1 MAKKIVFE
9 EEARKSLLR
18 GIDAVADAVKVT
30 LGPKGRNVI
39 LQKKFGAPQIVNDGV
54 TIAKEIELQDGL
66 ENAGAQLL
74 KEVSSKTNDVAG
86 DGTTTASVLAQ
97 AIVREGL
104 KNLTAGANPMS
115 MKRGIDKA
123 VEIAINKIRDLSK
136 SVSTKE
142 EIAQVAGISAGNNS
156 EIGELI
162 AEAMEKV
169 GHDGVITVEES
180 KSFGTNLKVVEGMQF
195 DKGYISPYFVTDPE
209 RMEAVLEDAYVLCVN
224 KKINLIADLVPVLE
238 QVARDG
244 RSLLLIAED
253 VEGEALATLVVN
265 TMRKV
270 LRAVAVK
277 APGFGDRRKAML
289 EDIAILTGGQ
299 MFTEELGIKLENI
312 TTDMMG
318 LAKRVTVTKD
328 ETTIVVGNET
338 KEAVAERVRL
348 IKKQIEASDS
358 EYDKEKLQ
366 ERMAKLS
373 GGVAVIEVGAATEIE
388 LKERKL
394 RIEDA
399 LNATRAANEEGIVP
413 GGGVALIRVQQELE
427 SKINT
432 MTFESDDEK
441 SGYKILMA
449 ALDVPL
455 RAIAY
460 NSGAKSDVVVENVRA
475 EKDAYGYDA
484 LLDRYTDMFAAGIV
498 DPAKVTRS
506 ALENAASVG
515 SMLLTTQAAVV
526 DIPEETK
533 APDMSAMAGMGGMGG
548 MMYPVIHNQNF
559 RYRKGSL

>member
-1 MAKKIVFE
+1 MAKKIIFDE
-9 EEARKSLLR
+9 KARKSLLN

-39 LQKKFGAPQIVNDGV
+39 LEKSFGAPQIVNDGV
-54 TIAKEIELQDGL
+54 TIAKEIELEDGL

-74 KEVSSKTNDVAG
+74 KEVSSRTNDVAG

-104 KNLTAGANPMS
+104 KNLTAGANPVG

-123 VEIAINKIRDLSK
+123 VNLAVEKIKLMSK
-136 SVSTKE
+136 QVNSKE
-142 EIAQVAGISAGNNS
+142 MRSQVATISAGNDKFV
-156 EIGELI
+156 GELI
-162 AEAMEKV
+162 AESMEAV
-169 GHDGVITVEES
+169 GTDGVITVEES
-180 KSFGTNLKVVEGMQF
+180 KSFGTEKKVVEGMQF

-209 RMEAVLEDAYVLCVN
+209 RMEAVLEDPYVLCVN

-238 QVARDG
+238 EVARDG

-299 MFTEELGIKLENI
+299 MFTEELGIKLENV
-312 TTDMMG
+312 TTQMMG
-318 LAKRVTVTKD
+318 KAKRVTVTKD
-328 ETTIVVGNET
+328 ETTIVVDDST
-338 KEAVAERVRL
+338 KAAVAERIKL
-348 IKKQIEASDS
+348 IKRQIEQSDS
-358 EYDKEKLQ
+358 DYDKEKLQ
-366 ERMAKLS
+366 ERLAKLS
-373 GGVAVIEVGAATEIE
+373 GGVAVIEVGAASEVE

-399 LNATRAANEEGIVP
+399 LNATRAAQEEGIVP
-413 GGGVALIRVQQELE
+413 GGGVTLVRVQQFLD
-427 SKINT
+427 SKLDSEKFAT
-432 MTFESDDEK
+432 DDEK
-441 SGYKILMA
+441 IGFKILSA

-455 RAIAY
+455 KQIAV
-460 NSGAKSDVVVENVRA
+460 NAGAKGDVVVDTVKKES
-475 EKDAYGYDA
+475 DSYGYDA
-484 LLDRYTDMFAAGIV
+484 LMNEYVDMFNTGIV

-506 ALENAASVG
+506 ALENAASVA
-515 SMLLTTQAAVV
+515 SMLLTTEAAVV
-526 DIPEETK
+526 NIKEPK
-533 APDMSAMAGMGGMGG
+533 AAAPAMPDMGAMGGMGG
-548 MMYPVIHNQNF
+548 MM
-559 RYRKGSL
+559 

>member
-1 MAKKIVFE
+1 MAKKIVFQ
-9 EEARKSLLR
+9 EEARKSLLK

-39 LQKKFGAPQIVNDGV
+39 LEKKFGAPQIVNDGV
-54 TIAKEIELQDGL
+54 TIAKEIELKDGL

-97 AIVREGL
+97 AIVKEGL
-104 KNLTAGANPMS
+104 KNLTAGANPIG

-123 VEIAINKIRDLSK
+123 VTISVEKIKSMSK
-136 SVSTKE
+136 PVITKE
-142 EIAQVAGISAGNNS
+142 ETAQVATISAGNS
-156 EIGELI
+156 TEIGELI
-162 AEAMEKV
+162 SEAMEKV

-195 DKGYISPYFVTDPE
+195 DKGYISPYFVTDAE

-277 APGFGDRRKAML
+277 APGFGDRRKEML
-289 EDIAILTGGQ
+289 QDIAILTGGE
-299 MFTEELGIKLENI
+299 MFTEELGIKLENV
-312 TTDMMG
+312 TTQMMG
-318 LAKRVTVTKD
+318 LAKRVVVTKD
-328 ETTIVVGNET
+328 ETTIVVGDET
-338 KEAVAERVRL
+338 KKAVEERVKL
-348 IKKQIEASDS
+348 IRKQIEASDS

-366 ERMAKLS
+366 ERVAKLS
-373 GGVAVIEVGAATEIE
+373 GGVAVIEVGAATEVE

-413 GGGVALIRVQQELE
+413 GGGVALVRVQQELE
-427 SKINT
+427 SKISGVK
-432 MTFESDDEK
+432 FETDDEK
-441 SGYKILMA
+441 IGFKILLT

-455 RAIAY
+455 KLIA
-460 NSGAKSDVVVENVRA
+460 NNAGAKSDVIIDKVKA
-475 EKDAYGYDA
+475 EKDAFGYDA
-484 LLDRYTDMFAAGIV
+484 LRNEFTDMIKAGIV

-506 ALENAASVG
+506 ALENAASVA
-515 SMLLTTQAAVV
+515 SMLLTTEAAVV
-526 DIPEETK
+526 DIPEEK
-533 APDMSAMAGMGGMGG
+533 SGPDMSAMAGMGGMGG
-548 MMYPVIHNQNF
+548 MGMM
-559 RYRKGSL
+559 

>member
-9 EEARKSLLR
+9 EDARKALLR
-18 GIDAVADAVKVT
+18 GIDAVADAVKIT

-39 LQKKFGAPQIVNDGV
+39 LQKKFGTPQIVNDGV
-54 TIAKEIELQDGL
+54 TIAKEIELADGL
-66 ENAGAQLL
+66 ENSGAQLL

-123 VEIAINKIRDLSK
+123 VELAVEKIKEFSK
-136 SVSTKE
+136 SVDTKAG
-142 EIAQVAGISAGNNS
+142 IAQVATISAGNNS

-162 AEAMEKV
+162 AEAMDKV

-195 DKGYISPYFVTDPE
+195 DKGYISPYFVTDAE

-224 KKINLIADLVPVLE
+224 KKINLISDLVPVLE

-318 LAKRVTVTKD
+318 KAKRVTVTKD

-338 KEAVAERVRL
+338 KDAVAKQVSL
-348 IKKQIEASDS
+348 IKSQMAISDS
-358 EYDKEKLQ
+358 EYDKEKMQ
-366 ERMAKLS
+366 ERIAKLS
-373 GGVAVIEVGAATEIE
+373 GGVAVIEVGAATEVE

-413 GGGVALIRVQQELE
+413 GGGVMLIRVQQYLE
-427 SKINT
+427 EKLETIN
-432 MTFESDDEK
+432 FDSDDEK

-449 ALDVPL
+449 ALDMPL

-460 NSGAKSDVVVENVRA
+460 NAGAKSDVVVDNVRSG
-475 EKDAYGYDA
+475 KDAYGYDA
-484 LLDRYTDMFAAGIV
+484 LLYRYTDMFEAGIV

-506 ALENAASVG
+506 ALENAASVA
-515 SMLLTTQAAVV
+515 SMLLTTEAAVV
-526 DIPEETK
+526 DIPEEK
-533 APDMSAMAGMGGMGG
+533 AAPDMSAMAGMGGMGG
-548 MMYPVIHNQNF
+548 MM
-559 RYRKGSL
+559 

>member
-1 MAKKIVFE
+1 MAKRIVFQ
-9 EEARKSLLR
+9 EEARKSLLK
-18 GIDAVADAVKVT
+18 GIDAVAEAVKVT

-97 AIVREGL
+97 AIVKEGL
-104 KNLTAGANPMS
+104 KNLTAGANPIS
-115 MKRGIDKA
+115 IKRGIDRA
-123 VEIAINKIRDLSK
+123 VEISINKIKDLSK
-136 SVSTKE
+136 PVNTKE

-169 GHDGVITVEES
+169 GNDGVITVEES

-195 DKGYISPYFVTDPE
+195 DKGYISPYFVTDAE
-209 RMEAVLEDAYVLCVN
+209 RMEAVLEDAYVLCIN
-224 KKINLIADLVPVLE
+224 KKINLIADLVPILE

-299 MFTEELGIKLENI
+299 MFTEELGIKLENV

-338 KEAVAERVRL
+338 KEAVRERVNL

-373 GGVAVIEVGAATEIE
+373 GGVAVIEVGAASEVE

-413 GGGVALIRVQQELE
+413 GGGVALVRVQQELE
-427 SKINT
+427 NKLST
-432 MTFESDDEK
+432 LAFESDDEK
-441 SGYKILMA
+441 SGFKILTA
-449 ALDVPL
+449 ALDIPL
-455 RAIAY
+455 RAIA
-460 NSGAKSDVVVENVRA
+460 NNAGAKSDVVIENVRA
-475 EKDAYGYDA
+475 EKGAYGYDA

-506 ALENAASVG
+506 ALENAASVA
-515 SMLLTTQAAVV
+515 SMLLTTEAAVV
-526 DIPEETK
+526 DIPEENK
-533 APDMSAMAGMGGMGG
+533 APDMPMGGMGGMGG
-548 MMYPVIHNQNF
+548 MM
-559 RYRKGSL
+559 

>member
-1 MAKKIVFE
+1 MAKRIVFE
-9 EEARKSLLR
+9 EEARKSLLK

-123 VEIAINKIRDLSK
+123 VEISINRIKDLSRP
-136 SVSTKE
+136 VNTKE

-162 AEAMEKV
+162 AEAMSKV
-169 GHDGVITVEES
+169 GNDGVITVEES

-195 DKGYISPYFVTDPE
+195 DKGYISPYFVTDAE

-253 VEGEALATLVVN
+253 IEGEALATLVVN

-312 TTDMMG
+312 TTEMMG

-328 ETTIVVGNET
+328 ETTIVVGDET
-338 KEAVAERVRL
+338 RQAVQERVAL
-348 IKKQIEASDS
+348 IKKQIELSDS
-358 EYDKEKLQ
+358 EYDKEKLN
-366 ERMAKLS
+366 ERVAKLS

-413 GGGVALIRVQQELE
+413 GGGVALVRVQQELE
-427 SKINT
+427 SKLAT
-432 MTFESDDEK
+432 LTFDSDDEK

-455 RAIAY
+455 RAIA
-460 NSGAKSDVVVENVRA
+460 NNAGAKGDVVVDNVRA

-533 APDMSAMAGMGGMGG
+533 APDMSAAMAGMGGMGG
-548 MMYPVIHNQNF
+548 F
-559 RYRKGSL
+559 

>member
-1 MAKKIVFE
+1 MAKKIVFN
-9 EEARKSLLR
+9 EEARKSLLK

-39 LQKKFGAPQIVNDGV
+39 LEKKFGAPQIVNDGV
-54 TIAKEIELQDGL
+54 TIAKEIELEDGL

-104 KNLTAGANPMS
+104 RNLTAGANPIS
-115 MKRGIDKA
+115 IKRGMDKG
-123 VEIAINKIRDLSK
+123 VEMAIEKIKSMARPVDSK
-136 SVSTKE
+136 ESL
-142 EIAQVAGISAGNNS
+142 AQVAAISAGNNTQ
-156 EIGELI
+156 IGDLI
-162 AEAMEKV
+162 ADAMEKV
-169 GHDGVITVEES
+169 GTDGVITVEES

-195 DKGYISPYFVTDPE
+195 DKGYISPYFVTDAE

-224 KKINLIADLVPVLE
+224 KKINLIADLVPILE

-244 RSLLLIAED
+244 RSLLIVAED

-289 EDIAILTGGQ
+289 EDIAILTGGE

-312 TTDMMG
+312 TVQMLG
-318 LAKRVTVTKD
+318 KAKRVTVTKD
-328 ETTIVVGNET
+328 NTTIVVGDET
-338 KEAVAERVRL
+338 KEQVAERVRL
-348 IKKQIEASDS
+348 IKKQIEQSDS

-366 ERMAKLS
+366 ERLAKLS
-373 GGVAVIEVGAATEIE
+373 GGVAVIEVGAASEVE

-399 LNATRAANEEGIVP
+399 LNATRAAKEEGIVP
-413 GGGVALIRVQQELE
+413 GGGVALIRVMQEMAKHLDTCPY
-427 SKINT
+427 N
-432 MTFESDDEK
+432 SDDEK
-441 SGYKILMA
+441 VGFRILLD
-449 ALDVPL
+449 ALHIPL
-455 RAIAY
+455 KQIAD
-460 NSGAKSDVVVENVRA
+460 NAGEKGDVVVEEVKKLP
-475 EKDAYGYDA
+475 ETEGFDA
-484 LLDRYTDMFAAGIV
+484 LANIYTDMFKAGIV

-506 ALENAASVG
+506 VLENAVSVA
-515 SMLLTTQAAVV
+515 SMLLTTEAAVV
-526 DIPEETK
+526 DIPK
-533 APDMSAMAGMGGMGG
+533 AEPAPAMPPMGGMGG
-548 MMYPVIHNQNF
+548 MM
-559 RYRKGSL
+559 

>member
-1 MAKKIVFE
+1 MAKKIIFD
-9 EEARKSLLR
+9 EEARKGLLR

-39 LQKKFGAPQIVNDGV
+39 LEKKFGSPQIVNDGV
-54 TIAKEIELQDGL
+54 TIAKEIELEDPL
-66 ENAGAQLL
+66 ENSGAQLL

-97 AIVREGL
+97 AIVREGVR
-104 KNLTAGANPMS
+104 NLTAGANPMC
-115 MKRGIDKA
+115 MKRGMDKA
-123 VEIAINKIRDLSK
+123 VNIALETIKKMAQPVDSQEKL
-136 SVSTKE
+136 
-142 EIAQVAGISAGNNS
+142 AQVAAISAGNNE
-156 EIGELI
+156 EIGKLV

-180 KSFGTNLKVVEGMQF
+180 KSTGTNLKVVEGMQF

-244 RSLLLIAED
+244 RSLLIIAED

-299 MFTEELGIKLENI
+299 LFTEELGIKLENV
-312 TTDMMG
+312 TVQMLG
-318 LAKRVTVTKD
+318 QAKRVTVTKD
-328 ETTIVVGNET
+328 DTTIVVGDET
-338 KEAVAERVRL
+338 KRQIEDRVKL
-348 IKKQIEASDS
+348 IKRQIETSDS

-366 ERMAKLS
+366 ERLAKLS
-373 GGVAVIEVGAATEIE
+373 GGVAVIEVGAASEVE

-399 LNATRAANEEGIVP
+399 LNATRAAKEEGIVP
-413 GGGVALIRVQQELE
+413 GGGVALIRVMQDLE
-427 SKINT
+427 KSINT
-432 MTFESDDEK
+432 VSYTTDDEK
-441 SGYKILMA
+441 VGFRIL
-449 ALDVPL
+449 LDSLYIPL
-455 RAIAY
+455 KQIAD
-460 NSGAKSDVVVENVRA
+460 NAGVKGEVVVETVKKLPVN
-475 EKDAYGYDA
+475 EGYDA
-484 LLDRYTDMFAAGIV
+484 MTNKYVDMIKAGIV

-506 ALENAASVG
+506 ALQNAVSVAG
-515 SMLLTTQAAVV
+515 MLLTTEAAVV
-526 DIPEETK
+526 DIPAKT
-533 APDMSAMAGMGGMGG
+533 AAPAMPDMSGMGGMGG
-548 MMYPVIHNQNF
+548 MM
-559 RYRKGSL
+559 

>member
-1 MAKKIVFE
+1 MAKKIVFQE
-9 EEARKSLLR
+9 DARKALLK

-39 LQKKFGAPQIVNDGV
+39 LEKKYGAPQIVNDGV
-54 TIAKEIELQDGL
+54 TIAKEIELKDGL

-104 KNLTAGANPMS
+104 RNLTAGANPMS
-115 MKRGIDKA
+115 IKRGIDKA
-123 VEIAINKIRDLSK
+123 VELSVEKIKSMSK
-136 SVSTKE
+136 AVATKE
-142 EIAQVAGISAGNNS
+142 EIAQVATISAGNNS

-169 GHDGVITVEES
+169 GNEGVITVEES

-195 DKGYISPYFVTDPE
+195 DKGYISPYFVTDTE

-224 KKINLIADLVPVLE
+224 KKINLIQDLVPILE
-238 QVARDG
+238 QVAREG
-244 RSLLLIAED
+244 KSLLLIAED

-270 LRAVAVK
+270 IRAVAVK

-299 MFTEELGIKLENI
+299 MFTEELGTKLENLTI
-312 TTDMMG
+312 DMMG
-318 LAKRVTVTKD
+318 TAKRVTVSKD
-328 ETTIVVGNET
+328 ETTIVVGEST
-338 KEAVAERVRL
+338 KQAVMERVAL
-348 IKKQIEASDS
+348 IKKQMEQSDS
-358 EYDKEKLQ
+358 DYDKEKLQ
-366 ERMAKLS
+366 ERIAKLS
-373 GGVAVIEVGAATEIE
+373 GGVAVIEVGAATEVE

-413 GGGVALIRVQQELE
+413 GGGVALLRVQQHLE
-427 SKINT
+427 EQLASIE
-432 MTFESDDEK
+432 FALDDEK
-441 SGYKILMA
+441 IGYKILTA
-449 ALDVPL
+449 ALDIPL
-455 RAIAY
+455 RLIA
-460 NSGAKSDVVVENVRA
+460 NNAGASSDVVVETVKS
-475 EKDAYGYDA
+475 EKNSYGYDA
-484 LLDRYTDMFAAGIV
+484 LLNTYTDMFKSGIV

-506 ALENAASVG
+506 ALENAASIAA
-515 SMLLTTQAAVV
+515 MLLTTEAAVV
-526 DIPEETK
+526 DIPEEK
-533 APDMSAMAGMGGMGG
+533 AAAPDMSAMAGMGGMGG
-548 MMYPVIHNQNF
+548 MM
-559 RYRKGSL
+559 

>member
-1 MAKKIVFE
+1 MAKKIVFN
-9 EEARKSLLR
+9 EEARKSLLK

-39 LQKKFGAPQIVNDGV
+39 LEKKFGTPQIVNDGV
-54 TIAKEIELQDGL
+54 TIAKEIELEDGL

-104 KNLTAGANPMS
+104 RNLTAGANPMCI
-115 MKRGIDKA
+115 KRGMDKGVAIA
-123 VEIAINKIRDLSK
+123 VETIKNMAQPVDSK
-136 SVSTKE
+136 EKL
-142 EIAQVAGISAGNNS
+142 AQVATISAGNDTS
-156 EIGELI
+156 VGELI

-180 KSFGTNLKVVEGMQF
+180 KSTGTNLKVVEGMQF
-195 DKGYISPYFVTDPE
+195 DKGYISPYFVTDAE

-244 RSLLLIAED
+244 RSLLIIAED

-289 EDIAILTGGQ
+289 EDICVLTGAQ
-299 MFTEELGIKLENI
+299 LFTEELGIKLENV
-312 TTDMMG
+312 TVQMLG
-318 LAKRVTVTKD
+318 QAKRVTVTKD
-328 ETTIVVGNET
+328 ETTIVVGDESKT
-338 KEAVAERVRL
+338 AVEDRIKL
-348 IKKQIEASDS
+348 IKRQIEASDS

-366 ERMAKLS
+366 ERLAKLS
-373 GGVAVIEVGAATEIE
+373 GGVAVIEVGAASEVE

-399 LNATRAANEEGIVP
+399 LNATRAAKEEGIVP
-413 GGGVALIRVQQELE
+413 GGGVALIRVMQSLAG
-427 SKINT
+427 KIDANT
-432 MTFESDDEK
+432 YGTDDEK
-441 SGYKILMA
+441 VGYRIL
-449 ALDVPL
+449 LDSLHIPL
-455 RAIAY
+455 KQIAD
-460 NSGAKSDVVVENVRA
+460 NAGMKGEVVVEEV
-475 EKDAYGYDA
+475 KKLPQLQGYDA
-484 LLDRYTDMFAAGIV
+484 LTNKYVDMISAGIV

-506 ALENAASVG
+506 ALQNAVSVAA
-515 SMLLTTQAAVV
+515 MLLTTEAAVI
-526 DIPEETK
+526 DLPEK
-533 APDMSAMAGMGGMGG
+533 KPAMPAMPDMGMGGMGG
-548 MMYPVIHNQNF
+548 MM
-559 RYRKGSL
+559 